1 MFDGPGVG
9 NLTGAQVK
17 QKPEAMQLR
26 EVNWLPEYRSLL
38 DQCMVEGIVPELFF
52 LAFFFTSSIIN

>member
-17 QKPEAMQLR
+17 QKPEAMRPR
-26 EVNWLPEYRSLL
+26 EVKWLLDYRSLL
-38 DQCMVEGIVPELFF
+38 DQCMVEDIAPELFF
-52 LAFFFTSSIIN
+52 WHFFTSSVIN